1 MAESYSCK
9 GQWVHFSNS
18 ACQTIQF
25 AWAKIADHFIDK
37 PAMNEL
43 SESLKEISKYATGGA
58 AVGID
63 DEYLDEPF
71 SRIDVKKA
79 WLKTMSVLIEDI
91 GNGGPVSKDMDVN
104 WDDELRNSWLERL
117 IVMRDCLKDQIKT

>member
-1 MAESYSCK
+1 
-9 GQWVHFSNS
+9 
-18 ACQTIQF
+18 
-25 AWAKIADHFIDK
+25 
-37 PAMNEL
+37 MNEL